1 MGAGMPASEMTVSDA
16 ARGKAEALAG
26 ELPGLA
32 AAESNE
38 SAALCAD
45 IIIMAVKPDVLA
57 EALRDVADAARGKL
71 VVSIAAGRSLA
82 FIESCLREGQAAARV
97 MPNVNALVGQAM
109 SAVCVN
115 ARVTA
120 EQKAAVLGIFSVV
133 GRAVELDE
141 KLMPA
146 FVGLSGSAPAY
157 VYMLIDAMALAGVRA
172 GLPRRMA
179 ETAAAQAVLGSAQT
193 VLSSGLH
200 PRQLSDMVCSPG
212 GTTIEG
218 VAALIAGGYEAA
230 IMAAVGAVAEKDR
243 ALSGR

>member
-1 MGAGMPASEMTVSDA
+1 MIVSDA
-16 ARGKAEALAG
+16 ERGKAEALAAG
-26 ELPGLA
+26 LPGLA
-32 AAESNE
+32 VAESNE
-38 SAALCAD
+38 AAARAAG
-45 IIIMAVKPDVLA
+45 IIRMAVKPDVLA
-57 EALRDVADAARGKL
+57 EALRDVAEAARGKL

-82 FIESCLREGQAAARV
+82 FIESNLCERQAAARV

-115 ARVTA
+115 AHATA
-120 EQKAAVLGIFSVV
+120 EHKAAVLGIFSGV

-172 GLPRRMA
+172 GLPRRLA
-179 ETAAAQAVLGSAQT
+179 ETAAAQAVFGSAQT

-230 IMAAVGAVAEKDR
+230 VMAAVEAVVQKDR